1 MDTRLQAEKAQFG
14 TLLEQARAYAE
25 QYLTEIE
32 SRPAAAILPAPFPAS
47 LPETGVGTLET
58 LQLFQERFGGKMAA
72 TNGARYWGFV
82 TGGTTPAALVGDW
95 LSSTFDTNLSDRT
108 SSVAAHIEDEALRLL
123 RDLFT
128 LPDDYH
134 GVFVSGATMANF
146 VALATAREWAG
157 QQRGISLAEAGLYG
171 QPPIPILSAE
181 PHSSTMKSLAMAGMG
196 RTHLQRVAQLP
207 NNREAMDMDD
217 LRRRLAALDGSPS
230 IVVASAGTVNT
241 GDFDDFVALGQL
253 KTEFPFWF
261 HVDGAFGGFAAC
273 SPHYAHL
280 IAGIEAADSITIDA
294 HKWLNVPY
302 DSAMVFT
309 RYPQIQSAVFRN
321 SAAYLDTGGDAPD
334 FLHFTPENSRR
345 LRALPAWFT
354 LLAYG
359 KAGYRDIVERNIA
372 NAQHLSAHISAS
384 DTFRLLAPTRLN
396 IVCFTLTN
404 TPTTATIRHLLNDL
418 REDGRVFM
426 TPTVFQGVPGIRAAF
441 VNWRTTAEDVDIG
454 WAALQEMITHLQL
467 SPMPPPA

>member
-1 MDTRLQAEKAQFG
+1 MDERLQAELAQFG
-14 TLLEQARAYAE
+14 TLLEQTRIYAE
-25 QYLTEIE
+25 QYLTEIDN
-32 SRPAAAILPAPFPAS
+32 RPAAAPGTPPPPVS
-47 LPETGVGTLET
+47 LPETGLGTTET
-58 LQLFQERFGGKMAA
+58 FRLFDGQYGQQMAA

-95 LSSTFDTNLSDRT
+95 LVSAFDTNVSDRT
-108 SSVAAHIEDEALRLL
+108 GSVAAHIEDQALGLL
-123 RDLFT
+123 RDLFA
-128 LPDDYH
+128 LPADYH

-146 VALATAREWAG
+146 VALSTAREWAG
-157 QQRGISLAEAGLYG
+157 QQRGVSLAEEGLYG

-196 RTHLQRVAQLP
+196 QAQLQRVAQLP
-207 NNREAMDMDD
+207 DHREAMDMDD
-217 LRRRLAALDGSPS
+217 LRHRLQALEGTPA

-253 KTEFPFWF
+253 KEEFPFWL

-273 SPHYAHL
+273 SPDYAHL
-280 IAGIEAADSITIDA
+280 MAGIEAADSITIDA

-302 DSAMVFT
+302 DSAMIFT
-309 RYPQIQSAVFRN
+309 RHPQIQSEVFRN

-345 LRALPAWFT
+345 LRALPVWFT

-359 KAGYRDIVERNIA
+359 KAGYRDIVERNIG
-372 NAQHLSAHISAS
+372 NAQRLSAYIEAS
-384 DTFRLLAPTRLN
+384 DTYRLLAPTRLN

-404 TPTTATIRHLLNDL
+404 TPTTATIRRLLSDL
-418 REDGRVFM
+418 REDGRVYM
-426 TPTVFQGVPGIRAAF
+426 TPTVYQGVPGIRAAF

-454 WAALQEMITHLQL
+454 WNALNHR
-467 SPMPPPA
+467 

>member
-1 MDTRLQAEKAQFG
+1 MDERLQAELAQFG
-14 TLLEQARAYAE
+14 TLLEQTRAYAE
-25 QYLTEIE
+25 QYLTEIDR
-32 SRPAAAILPAPFPAS
+32 RPAAALGTAPLPIS
-47 LPETGVGTLET
+47 LPETGIGTAET
-58 LQLFQERFGGKMAA
+58 LRLFDQQFGHQMAA

-95 LSSTFDTNLSDRT
+95 LASAFDTNLSDRT
-108 SSVAAHIEDEALRLL
+108 SSVAAHIEDEALHLL
-123 RDLFT
+123 RDLFA

-146 VALATAREWAG
+146 VALATGREWAG
-157 QQRGISLAEAGLYG
+157 QQRGVSLAEAGLYG
-171 QPPIPILSAE
+171 QSPIPILSAE

-196 RTHLQRVAQLP
+196 RAQLQRVAQLP
-207 NNREAMDMDD
+207 DNREAMNTDD
-217 LRRRLAALDGSPS
+217 LRHHLETLKGTPA

-253 KTEFPFWF
+253 KAEFPFWL

-273 SPHYAHL
+273 SPQHAHL
-280 IAGIEAADSITIDA
+280 MAGIQVADSITIDA

-302 DSAMVFT
+302 DSAMIFT
-309 RYPQIQSAVFRN
+309 RHPNLQSAVFRN
-321 SAAYLDTGGDAPD
+321 SAAYLDTGGGVPD

-372 NAQHLSAHISAS
+372 NAQRLSAYIETS
-384 DTFRLLAPTRLN
+384 DSFRLLAPTRLN

-404 TPTTATIRHLLNDL
+404 APTTVTIRHLLNNL

-426 TPTVFQGVPGIRAAF
+426 TPTVYQGVPSIRAAF
-441 VNWRTTAEDVDIG
+441 VNWRTMAEEVDIG
-454 WAALQEMITHLQL
+454 WEALQEIASHR
-467 SPMPPPA
+467 

>member
-1 MDTRLQAEKAQFG
+1 MNERLQAELAQVG
-14 TLLEQARAYAE
+14 TLLEQARVYAE
-25 QYLTEIE
+25 QYLTDIDN
-32 SRPAAAILPAPFPAS
+32 RPAAALGTPPPPIP
-47 LPETGVGTLET
+47 LPETGLGTAAT
-58 LQLFQERFGGKMAA
+58 LRLFDEQFGHQMAA

-95 LSSTFDTNLSDRT
+95 LVSTFDTNLSDRT
-108 SSVAAHIEDEALRLL
+108 SSVAAHIEDEALGLF
-123 RDLFT
+123 RDLFA

-157 QQRGISLAEAGLYG
+157 QQRGVSLAEEGLYG

-196 RTHLQRVAQLP
+196 RAQLQRVAQLP
-207 NNREAMDMDD
+207 DNREAMDMHD
-217 LRRRLAALDGSPS
+217 LRRHLEELNGTPT

-253 KTEFPFWF
+253 KEVFPFWL

-273 SPHYAHL
+273 SPKYAHL
-280 IAGIEAADSITIDA
+280 MAGIEAADSMTIDA

-302 DSAMVFT
+302 DSAMIFT
-309 RYPQIQSAVFRN
+309 RHQHLQSAVFRN
-321 SAAYLDTGGDAPD
+321 SAAYLDAGGDAPD

-359 KAGYRDIVERNIA
+359 KTGYRDIVERNIA
-372 NAQHLSAHISAS
+372 NAQRLSAYIEAS

-396 IVCFTLTN
+396 IVCFTLKD
-404 TPTTATIRHLLNDL
+404 TPTSATIRELLNRL
-418 REDGRVFM
+418 RDDGRVFM
-426 TPTVFQGVPGIRAAF
+426 TPTVYQGVPGIRAAF
-441 VNWRTTAEDVDIG
+441 VNWRTTGGDVDIG
-454 WAALQEMITHLQL
+454 WDALQQVLMR
-467 SPMPPPA
+467 P